1 MEGEFYEALE
11 TDTAFSV
18 LEEILEVMLLRHEL
32 KEELRPL
39 VEQRL
44 LSEEPDDIVR
54 NNWDILLQKFGEL
67 IQRKRNRILER
78 LNEIQQKLG
87 DIKLEDIEKSLEKIR
102 RKQGGL
108 IEELRRAEED
118 LENILGNWKELVR
131 VGMMRLKQMK
141 LELELKR
148 LEDLK
153 KDIQEGPT
161 IDVKKLRRKRR
172 NLRKKL
178 RRLEEDL
185 KDIERKIGFRSDI
198 AFRSIKDCNEL
209 NIGGIEDLLRFLIGE
224 DKYRLVEPYL
234 KKRNHLIKEM
244 TKLREEEK
252 ELESQK
258 NLLENLLSKKE
269 DLLEELKK
277 IKLIEGNED
286 KIREF
291 IKDLIREMRKEK
303 ERKEKEISYKPNY
316 DKPKKPKL
324 YDQID
329 LIRLEEDIL
338 S

>member
-11 TDTAFSV
+11 TDSAFSV

-148 LEDLK
+148 LEENT
-153 KDIQEGPT
+153 QGRPT
-161 IDVKKLRRKRR
+161 SEVKKLRRKRR
-172 NLRKKL
+172 RLRKEI

-185 KDIERKIGFRSDI
+185 KNIEKKIEFRSDV

-209 NIGGIEDLLRFLIGE
+209 NIGGIDDLIRFLIGE

-269 DLLEELKK
+269 DLLEEPKK

-324 YDQID
+324 YDPID
-329 LIRLEEDIL
+329 IIRLKEDIQ

>member
-11 TDTAFSV
+11 TDSAFSV

-148 LEDLK
+148 LEENT
-153 KDIQEGPT
+153 QGRPT
-161 IDVKKLRRKRR
+161 SEVKKLRRKRR

-185 KDIERKIGFRSDI
+185 KDIERKIGFRSDV

-224 DKYRLVEPYL
+224 ENYRLVEPYL

-252 ELESQK
+252 ELESKRK
-258 NLLENLLSKKE
+258 NLFKNLSKKE
-269 DLLEELKK
+269 DLLRELKK

>member
-11 TDTAFSV
+11 NIVFFV
-18 LEEILEVMLLRHEL
+18 LKDPEGLLLRYES
-32 KEELRPL
+32 KESRSL
-39 VEQRL
+39 VEHSFLIFPWEFWRIRV
-44 LSEEPDDIVR
+44 LSEKPDDIV
-54 NNWDILLQKFGEL
+54 IQKFEEL
-67 IQRKRNRILER
+67 IQRKKNKIQRK
-78 LNEIQQKLG
+78 LNEIQQKLR

-148 LEDLK
+148 LEENT
-153 KDIQEGPT
+153 QGRPT
-161 IDVKKLRRKRR
+161 SEVKKLRRKRR
-172 NLRKKL
+172 RLRKEI

-185 KDIERKIGFRSDI
+185 KNIEKKIEFRSEV

-209 NIGGIEDLLRFLIGE
+209 NIGGIDDLIRFLIGE

-316 DKPKKPKL
+316 DKPKL
-324 YDQID
+324 YDPID

>member
-1 MEGEFYEALE
+1 MEGKFYEALE
-11 TDTAFSV
+11 TDSAFSV

-148 LEDLK
+148 LEENT
-153 KDIQEGPT
+153 QGRPT
-161 IDVKKLRRKRR
+161 SEVKKLRRKRR
-172 NLRKKL
+172 RLRKEI

-185 KDIERKIGFRSDI
+185 KNIEKKIEFRSDV

-209 NIGGIEDLLRFLIGE
+209 NIGGIDDLIRFLIGE

-269 DLLEELKK
+269 DLLEEPKK

-324 YDQID
+324 YDPID
-329 LIRLEEDIL
+329 IIRLKEDIQ

>member
-11 TDTAFSV
+11 TDSAFSV

-148 LEDLK
+148 LEENT
-153 KDIQEGPT
+153 QGRPT
-161 IDVKKLRRKRR
+161 SEVKKLRRKRR

-185 KDIERKIGFRSDI
+185 KDIERKIGFRSDV

-324 YDQID
+324 YDPID
-329 LIRLEEDIL
+329 IIRLKEDIQ

>member
-1 MEGEFYEALE
+1 MEGKFYEALE
-11 TDTAFSV
+11 TDSAFSV

-148 LEDLK
+148 LEENT
-153 KDIQEGPT
+153 QGRPT
-161 IDVKKLRRKRR
+161 SEVKKLRRKRR
-172 NLRKKL
+172 RLRKEI

-185 KDIERKIGFRSDI
+185 KNIEKKIEFRSDV

-269 DLLEELKK
+269 DLLEEPKK

-324 YDQID
+324 YDPID
-329 LIRLEEDIL
+329 IIRLKEDIQ